1 MMRPASRVKVS
12 GIKADW
18 KHPTEIRFGVERIN
32 ELPEVCWKLGVC
44 SPLLVTDKGVA
55 KLNLIRRIVEFNA
68 ADSID
73 TAIFSE
79 ITGEPDAETVTRG
92 AAAFRK
98 GGYDGIIAVGG
109 GSALDAGKAMA
120 LTTAV
125 GPTKLWQFAATACDP
140 PRPARPIPPII
151 ALPTTAGTG
160 SEVDANAVI
169 TDRSGT
175 RKVSLFHPELLPR
188 VVIADPTLIRGLIPY
203 LTASTGMD
211 ALSHNL
217 EALSSPVFQPI
228 LDAIAMQGIGFT
240 KEWLP
245 VAVTQPRNLHA
256 RVYTMAASIMGA
268 MAFEKGLGAMHAIA
282 HAVGGAFK
290 IHHGRVVGAVMPYVL
305 KENRRAIKGK
315 MEQLARNLDLPHHD
329 FTAVLDWVIDLRHDL
344 GMPTSLGALGI
355 RAKHV
360 PFLADHALQ
369 DVNMSTNPV
378 EMGKQKME
386 RVLHRAVQGKL

>member
-1 MMRPASRVKVS
+1 MRPASRVKVS

-18 KHPTEIRFGVERIN
+18 KHPTEIRFGVDRIS

-55 KLNLIRRIVEFNA
+55 KLNFISKIMEFNA
-68 ADSID
+68 ADAIE
-73 TAIFSE
+73 TALFSE
-79 ITGEPDAETVTRG
+79 ITGEPDAETVAKG
-92 AAAFRK
+92 ALVFRK

-109 GSALDAGKAMA
+109 GSALDAGKAIA
-120 LTTAV
+120 LTSSV
-125 GPTKLWQFAATACDP
+125 GPTNLWKFAASACDP
-140 PRPARPIPPII
+140 PRPGRALPPII

-169 TDRSGT
+169 TERSGT
-175 RKVSLFHPELLPR
+175 RKVSLHYPELMPK
-188 VVIADPTLIRGLIPY
+188 VVIADPTLTRGLIPY

-217 EALSSPVFQPI
+217 EALCSPVFQPI
-228 LDAIAMQGIGFT
+228 LDAIAMQGIGFI

-256 RVYTMAASIMGA
+256 RVYTMASSIMGA

-290 IHHGRVVGAVMPYVL
+290 IHHGRVIGAIMPYVL
-305 KENRRAIKGK
+305 KENRRAVRSK
-315 MEQLARNLDLPHHD
+315 MEQLARNLNLPHHD
-329 FTAVLDWVIDLRHDL
+329 FNAVLNWVVDLRHDL

-378 EMGKQKME
+378 DMGKHKLE
-386 RVLHRAVQGKL
+386 RLLHKAVQGKY